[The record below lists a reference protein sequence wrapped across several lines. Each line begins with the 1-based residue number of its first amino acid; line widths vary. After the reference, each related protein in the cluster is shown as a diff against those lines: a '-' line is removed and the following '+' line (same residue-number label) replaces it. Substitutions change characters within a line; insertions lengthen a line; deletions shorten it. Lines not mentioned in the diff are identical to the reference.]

1 MPTLTQSSRGIYL
14 PQYKTLAKNQSPSVI
29 KVLDLETITTIPEKS
44 AAPLKFRKAIIIGCA
59 SIVIIITA
67 IVVFLLLK
75 KNSSSS
81 SATTCQNGG
90 TLLSNGSCACN
101 NYTTGT
107 YCQTP
112 LCLVAGFFSTT
123 CLNGG
128 TCTYSTSTSTS
139 ICSCVSN
146 VWTGS
151 YCQTPLCSNCNNNCG
166 YGSCNSPSNC
176 YCNSGGGFNNTF
188 YGHENDVL
196 NASCATGERLTVV
209 ACFYGIN
216 SATPGCGG
224 ATVLANCFSMD
235 VTSTCVALCNPNYC
249 YYTIDNANFGD
260 TCFGLV
266 KTFWMYFTCS

>member
-1 MPTLTQSSRGIYL
+1 MPTLTQSSRGIFL
-14 PQYKTLAKNQSPSVI
+14 PQYKTIAKNQSPSVI
-29 KVLDLETITTIPEKS
+29 KVLDVETVTTIPEKTGT
-44 AAPLKFRKAIIIGCA
+44 PLKFRKAIIIGCA
-59 SIVIIITA
+59 SILIIITA
-67 IVVFLLLK
+67 IVAFLLLK

-81 SATTCQNGG
+81 STTTCQNGG
-90 TLLSNGSCACN
+90 ALLSNGSCACN

-139 ICSCVSN
+139 ICSCVSSL
-146 VWTGS
+146 WT
-151 YCQTPLCSNCNNNCG
+151 
-166 YGSCNSPSNC
+166 
-176 YCNSGGGFNNTF
+176 GGGFNNTF

-196 NASCATGERLTVV
+196 NASCATGQSLTVA

-224 ATVLANCFSMD
+224 STVSANCFSMD